1 MRRIASAVVAAAFAV
16 ALVASFQPRPAAPV
30 PFPAPA
36 AHAAPPPRAR
46 PELRPTPPP
55 GARPKARPRAA
66 PPEPRPAP
74 RLRRRSAVGVAVRTP
89 FGVVQVRATLTG
101 RRLTAVD
108 AVALRGETVRSDFI
122 DQQAEPIL
130 RREALRAQ
138 SARIDAVSGATWTS
152 EGYKRSLRSALER
165 ARAARPQPAAS
176 GT

>member
-16 ALVASFQPRPAAPV
+16 VLVASFEPRAAAPV

-46 PELRPTPPP
+46 TQSRPHVAPAE
-55 GARPKARPRAA
+55 ARPARR
-66 PPEPRPAP
+66 E
-74 RLRRRSAVGVAVRTP
+74 RRRSAVGMAARTP

-101 RRLTAVD
+101 RRLTAVET
-108 AVALRGETVRSDFI
+108 VRLRGATVRSDFI
-122 DQQAEPIL
+122 DEQAEPIL